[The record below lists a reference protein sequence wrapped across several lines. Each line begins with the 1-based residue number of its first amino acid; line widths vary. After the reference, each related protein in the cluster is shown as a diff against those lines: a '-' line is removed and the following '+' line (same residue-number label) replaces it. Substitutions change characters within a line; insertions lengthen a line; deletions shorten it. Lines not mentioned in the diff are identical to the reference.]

1 MPTAEGSPVGRW
13 RTVPGG
19 RVHEQAFE
27 AAGPDA
33 PVFVLVHGLGVSG
46 RYFLPLGRRLAGS
59 ARVLVPDLPGNGRS
73 PKPPRPL
80 DVPGLA
86 AALGGWADAA
96 ALPPACFVANSLGCQ
111 TVLRLAVDRPELVER
126 IVLVGPTVDA
136 SARSFLR
143 QAVRF
148 AATAIHEPLP
158 LVALVA
164 WEYLRAGPLR
174 VLATA
179 RHALADRVEE
189 RLGAVAAP
197 ALVIRGEH
205 DRLCTQAWAERVA
218 AGIPRGEL
226 AVVPRR
232 AHAAHYSAPDEV
244 AALVRTFAASAPVS
258 TA

>member
-1 MPTAEGSPVGRW
+1 VYE
-13 RTVPGG
+13 
-19 RVHEQAFE
+19 HAFE
-27 AAGPDA
+27 AAGPEA

-46 RYFLPLGRRLAGS
+46 RYFLPLGARLAGS

-73 PKPPRPL
+73 ARPPRPL

-86 AALGGWADAA
+86 ASLGEWADAA
-96 ALPPACFVANSLGCQ
+96 GLPPACYVGNSLGCQ
-111 TVLRLAVDRPELVER
+111 TVLRLAADRPELVER

-136 SARSFLR
+136 AARSFAR

-148 AATAIHEPLP
+148 VATGAREPLP
-158 LVALVA
+158 LAALVA

-179 RHALADRVEE
+179 RYALADRVEE

-197 ALVIRGEH
+197 TLVIRGEH
-205 DRLCTQAWAERVA
+205 DRLCTQAWGERLA
-218 AGIPRGEL
+218 AGIPGARL
-226 AVVPRR
+226 AVVRGR
-232 AHAAHYSAPDEV
+232 AHAVHYSAPDDV
-244 AALVRTFAASAPVS
+244 AALVRTFAASGPVS